1 MIDSLSVMSS
11 YFAAVSG
18 ASLTFDGAN
27 IILDENYKPLGN
39 DDLEAKV
46 SNSGVLRDLVFTAQ
60 GNEMV
65 LMLGSPSS
73 SLLEALSS
81 NQRQPYFPDG
91 SVRFKTGDYWR
102 YVKESP
108 QVIYSNEADIHF
120 PHLTVKQTIDF
131 ALSCKYN
138 APKAQRNQLRDE
150 LLQEFGL
157 YHVRNTR
164 VGNDYVRGISGGQR
178 RRVSIIETFIANG
191 SVYLWDNCT
200 KGLDSSTA
208 LDFLTTLRD
217 MTKRSKSVSLVRISQ
232 ASDEIVSKFDK
243 ILMLSESHQV
253 FFGTMEECLHHFEST
268 LQIVR
273 NPNDSIIEYLTSIL
287 RYSSDISSAP
297 KTAWSE
303 EQLYEAWKKSSNYSY
318 WKSKVKH
325 DSTSNENMSIPSCV
339 GQNDGVTKWSQLGT
353 CTKRAFQ
360 RIAADK
366 SSMIAEFI
374 SVTVQALVIGSL
386 FYNIPLTTIGSFSRG
401 SLAFFSLLFY
411 TFMVLANL
419 PNEFQ
424 RQGIIKKQV
433 QLNFYSRWIEALA
446 SIICDCAFKMV
457 LVIGFT
463 LILYFLA
470 HFQYNA
476 SRFFIFLLFL
486 AVYNFS
492 MVSLF
497 SFIAYIAPTVAIA
510 NVIAGILLLAIAMYA
525 SYVIY
530 LNAMHPWF
538 VWIAYLNPAMYAME
552 AILSNEL
559 FNLKLDCSESIV
571 PRGPT
576 YNNVSFKHKACAWQG
591 ATLGNDFIRGRDY
604 LSSALHYGY
613 DHVWRNFGI
622 LLGFLCFYLVISL
635 LAAEHIKPLLTG
647 RHARAFRRLLPFKNL
662 KNDNLDEKSHIHD
675 TDSIPMPSLGSSRSS
690 ESTDSLT
697 YLGGAKNQPTT
708 HSNLSENVAVTH
720 VVTWKDVK
728 FSIGDK
734 ILINNVSGYV
744 SSGLTA
750 LMGESGAGKTTLLNI
765 LSQRTNG
772 GKLEGQILVDGKV
785 VSDIDAFRRSI
796 GFVQQQDVLLNR
808 LTVRETLEV
817 SSILRGDSDMAY
829 IHSVAAMLDLPFNKL
844 AADLSPTERKLL
856 SIGVELVT
864 KPSTLLLL
872 DEPTSGLE
880 PHAALTIVKFLKE
893 LSLRGQAILCT
904 IHQPS
909 KSVFEHFDSVYLLQ
923 GEGKC
928 AYFGPV
934 NRVCD
939 YFTAKDHHLTYRP
952 EQNPADFIIHAVGS
966 STRVLDGPHDSSGI
980 RIANYDWPTIWV
992 NSNEN
997 QRQLKMAQ
1005 DLEMKVSLSAPDLS
1019 KTSQTKKPFLKQLLV
1034 ISKRQYLCI
1043 RRDKS
1048 YIASKFLLN
1057 GGAGLFIGFSF
1068 WKTKHNIDGLRN
1080 AIFLCFMSLCVSSPL
1095 INQIQDKALE
1105 SKEVYLERE
1114 ASSNTYHWSILLLA
1128 QLLIEIPL
1136 AIASSTVFFLCCYF
1150 CCGYDSSPQI
1160 AGVFYFNYILFSV
1173 YYLSFGLW
1181 LIYSAPNA
1189 QTAAIFVAFLYSF
1202 TASFCGVM
1210 QPYDLFPG
1218 FWKFMYRVSPY
1229 TYFIDTFVSLLLHN
1243 RPVICD
1249 TDELVPT
1256 SPLDGQ
1262 TCGQFL
1268 EAFIEQYGGAVKN
1281 PSARTVCA
1289 YCPYKVGDDFLRQQ
1303 HMSFDNRWRNFG
1315 LQCAF
1320 IAFNVVA
1327 MFFGFYL
1334 VHVKTAWHVVSKIPR
1349 RVFGRKVFS
1358 VL

>member
-1 MIDSLSVMSS
+1 MSLST
-11 YFAAVSG
+11 YFAAVPG
-18 ASLTFDGAN
+18 ALLAFDGAN
-27 IILDENYKPLGN
+27 IVLDEKYKPSGN
-39 DDLEAKV
+39 DDFEANLGG
-46 SNSGVLRDLVFTAQ
+46 SRVLRDLVFAAE
-60 GNEMV
+60 GSEMILV
-65 LMLGSPSS
+65 LGSSGS

-81 NQRQPYFPDG
+81 NQRQSYFPDG

-102 YVKESP
+102 FAKESS
-108 QVIYSNEADIHF
+108 QVIYSNEGDVHF
-120 PHLTVKQTIDF
+120 PYLTVQQTIDF
-131 ALSCKYN
+131 ALSCKYK
-138 APKAQRNQLRDE
+138 APKTQRNQLRDD

-208 LDFLTTLRD
+208 LDFLTILRD
-217 MTKRSKSVSLVRISQ
+217 MTKRSKSISLVRISQ

-243 ILMLSESHQV
+243 ILMLSEGHQV
-253 FFGTMEECLHHFEST
+253 FFGTMDECMHHFEST
-268 LQIVR
+268 LQIAK
-273 NPNDSIIEYLTSIL
+273 NPNDNIIEYLTSIL
-287 RYSSDISSAP
+287 RYSSDINKAS
-297 KTAWSE
+297 KITLSE
-303 EQLYEAWKKSSNYSY
+303 EQLYEAWEKSSNYKY
-318 WKSKVKH
+318 WKSKLKY
-325 DSTSNENMSIPSCV
+325 DSTNNETISTSACV
-339 GQNDGVTKWSQLGT
+339 RQNNGVGKLSQLST

-386 FYNIPLTTIGSFSRG
+386 FYNVPLTTIGSFSRG

-411 TFMVLANL
+411 TFMALTNL

-424 RQGIIKKQV
+424 RQGIINKQL
-433 QLNFYSRWIEALA
+433 QLNFYRRWIEALA
-446 SIICDCAFKMV
+446 SIICECAFKMV
-457 LVIGFT
+457 LVIIFT

-486 AVYNFS
+486 TVYNFC
-492 MVSLF
+492 MVILF

-510 NVIAGILLLAIAMYA
+510 NAIAGILLLAIAMYA

-571 PRGPT
+571 PRGST

-591 ATLGNDFIRGRDY
+591 ATLGNDFVRGRDY
-604 LSSALHYGY
+604 LSSGLHYTY
-613 DHVWRNFGI
+613 NHVWRNFGI
-622 LLGFLCFYLVISL
+622 ILGFLFFYLMISL
-635 LAAEHIKPLLTG
+635 LAAEYIKPLFTG
-647 RHARAFRRLLPFKNL
+647 RHARAFRRLLHFRNSKNE
-662 KNDNLDEKSHIHD
+662 NFGEKSHIHD
-675 TDSIPMPSLGSSRSS
+675 TDSIAMPSLASSQSS
-690 ESTDSLT
+690 ESTYSLT
-697 YLGGAKNQPTT
+697 YLGGVNKHKPIT
-708 HSNLSENVAVTH
+708 HGNFSESAPAMH

-734 ILINNVSGYV
+734 IIINSVSGYV

-765 LSQRTNG
+765 LSQRTRG
-772 GKLEGQILVDGKV
+772 GKLEGQILVDGKIV
-785 VSDIDAFRRSI
+785 NDIGAFRRSI
-796 GFVQQQDVLLNR
+796 GFVQQQDVLLQG
-808 LTVRETLEV
+808 LTVQETLEV
-817 SSILRGDSDMAY
+817 SSILRGDNDMAY
-829 IHSVAAMLDLPFNKL
+829 IHTVAEMLDLPLNKL

-872 DEPTSGLE
+872 DEPTSGLD
-880 PHAALTIVKFLKE
+880 PHAALTIVKFLKQ
-893 LSLRGQAILCT
+893 LSLQGHAVLCT

-909 KSVFEHFDSVYLLQ
+909 KSVFEHFDSIYLLQ

-928 AYFGPV
+928 AYFGPA
-934 NRVCD
+934 NRVCN
-939 YFTAKDHHLTYRP
+939 YFTTKDHHLTYCR
-952 EQNPADFIIHAVGS
+952 EQNPAEFIIDAVGNS
-966 STRVLDGPHDSSGI
+966 KRVPDGLHDSPGI
-980 RIANYDWPTIWV
+980 MMANHDWPTIWM

-997 QRQLKMAQ
+997 QRGLKAAQ
-1005 DLEMKVSLSAPDLS
+1005 DLEMKANLSAPDLF
-1019 KTSQTKKPFLKQLLV
+1019 KASQTKTPFLKQLLV
-1034 ISKRQYLCI
+1034 ITKRQYLCI

-1048 YIASKFLLN
+1048 YILSKFLLN

-1095 INQIQDKALE
+1095 INQVQDKALE
-1105 SKEVYLERE
+1105 SKQVYLERE

-1128 QLLIEIPL
+1128 QLLVEIPL

-1150 CCGYDSSPQI
+1150 CCGYDSSPHI

-1189 QTAAIFVAFLYSF
+1189 QVAAIFVAFLYSF

-1229 TYFIDTFVSLLLHN
+1229 TYFVDTFVSLLLHN

-1262 TCGQFL
+1262 DCGQFL
-1268 EAFIEQYGGAVKN
+1268 KAFVDEYGGAVKN
-1281 PSARTVCA
+1281 PSSRTVCA
-1289 YCPYKVGDDFLRQQ
+1289 YCPYKLGDDFLRQQ
-1303 HMSFDNRWRNFG
+1303 HMSFGHRWRNFG
-1315 LQCAF
+1315 VQCAF
-1320 IAFNVVA
+1320 ISFNIAA
-1327 MFFGFYL
+1327 MFIGFYL
-1334 VHVKTAWHVVSKIPR
+1334 IHVKIAWHVVLKLPR
-1349 RVFGRKVFS
+1349 RILGRKVIG

>member
-1 MIDSLSVMSS
+1 MPLST
-11 YFAAVSG
+11 YFAAVPG
-18 ASLTFDGAN
+18 TSLTFDGAN
-27 IILDENYKPLGN
+27 IILDENYKLPGN
-39 DDLEAKV
+39 DDFEANLG
-46 SNSGVLRDLVFTAQ
+46 NSRVLRDLVFTAE
-60 GNEMV
+60 GSEMV
-65 LMLGSPSS
+65 LVLGSSS
-73 SLLEALSS
+73 SLLLEALSS
-81 NQRQPYFPDG
+81 NQRQRYFPEG

-102 YVKESP
+102 YLKESS
-108 QVIYSNEADIHF
+108 QVIYSNEGDVHF
-120 PHLTVKQTIDF
+120 PHLTVQQTIDF

-138 APKAQRNQLRDE
+138 APKIQKNQLRDE

-208 LDFLTTLRD
+208 LDFLTILRD

-243 ILMLSESHQV
+243 ILMLSEDHQV

-268 LQIVR
+268 LQIAR

-287 RYSSDISSAP
+287 RHSSDISRAP
-297 KTAWSE
+297 KVTLSE
-303 EQLYEAWKKSSNYSY
+303 EQLYRAWERSRNYQY
-318 WKSKVKH
+318 WKSKVKY
-325 DSTSNENMSIPSCV
+325 DSTDNEIISISACV
-339 GQNDGVTKWSQLGT
+339 AQKDGVGMLGQLST

-401 SLAFFSLLFY
+401 SLTFFSLLFY
-411 TFMVLANL
+411 TFMALTNL
-419 PNEFQ
+419 PNDFQ
-424 RQGIIKKQV
+424 RQGIIKKQL

-446 SIICDCAFKMV
+446 SIICDCTFKMV
-457 LVIGFT
+457 LVITFT

-510 NVIAGILLLAIAMYA
+510 NTIAGILLLAIAMYA

-530 LNAMHPWF
+530 LSAMHPWF

-571 PRGPT
+571 PRGST

-591 ATLGNDFIRGRDY
+591 ATLGNDFVRGRDY
-604 LSSALHYGY
+604 LNSGLHYSY

-622 LLGFLCFYLVISL
+622 ILGFLFFYLVISL
-635 LAAEHIKPLLTG
+635 VAAEYIKPLFTR
-647 RHARAFRRLLPFKNL
+647 RHAGVLRRLLNFRNIK
-662 KNDNLDEKSHIHD
+662 KDNLEEKRPIRNA
-675 TDSIPMPSLGSSRSS
+675 DSMTMPSLESSTSS
-690 ESTDSLT
+690 ESTDSIT
-697 YLGGAKNQPTT
+697 YLGGVKKYQPTA
-708 HSNLSENVAVTH
+708 HGNFSENAPAVH
-720 VVTWKDVK
+720 VVTWKDVR

-734 ILINNVSGYV
+734 IIINNTSGYV

-765 LSQRTNG
+765 LSQRTKG
-772 GKLEGQILVDGKV
+772 GKLEGQILVDGKII
-785 VSDIDAFRRSI
+785 SDIGAFRRSI
-796 GFVQQQDVLLNR
+796 GFVQQQDVLLQG

-817 SSILRGDSDMAY
+817 SSTLRGDSDMEY
-829 IHSVAAMLDLPFNKL
+829 IHTVAAMLDLSFNKL
-844 AADLSPTERKLL
+844 VVDLSPTERKLL

-872 DEPTSGLE
+872 DEPTSGLD

-893 LSLRGQAILCT
+893 LSLRGHAILCT

-909 KSVFEHFDSVYLLQ
+909 KSVFEHFDSIYLLQ

-928 AYFGPV
+928 AYFGPAD
-934 NRVCD
+934 RVCN
-939 YFTAKDHHLTYRP
+939 YFTTKDRHLKYRP
-952 EQNPADFIIHAVGS
+952 EQNPAEFIIDAVGNS
-966 STRVLDGPHDSSGI
+966 RRQLDDLHDASGI
-980 RIANYDWPTIWV
+980 MTANYDWSTVWMD
-992 NSNEN
+992 SNEN
-997 QRQLKMAQ
+997 QRVLKIAQ
-1005 DLEMKVSLSAPDLS
+1005 DLEVKANLSALDLS
-1019 KTSQTKKPFLKQLLV
+1019 KTSHTNKPFLKQLLV
-1034 ISKRQYLCI
+1034 ITKRQYLCI

-1048 YIASKFLLN
+1048 YVVSKFLLN

-1095 INQIQDKALE
+1095 INQVQDKALE

-1128 QLLIEIPL
+1128 QLLVEIPL

-1189 QTAAIFVAFLYSF
+1189 QTAAVFVAFLYSF

-1229 TYFIDTFVSLLLHN
+1229 TYFVDTFVSLLLHD

-1256 SPLDGQ
+1256 SPSDGQ
-1262 TCGQFL
+1262 TCGEFL
-1268 EAFIEQYGGAVKN
+1268 KAFVEEYGGAIKN
-1281 PSARTVCA
+1281 PSSRTVCA

-1315 LQCAF
+1315 VQCAF
-1320 IAFNVVA
+1320 ISFNVAA
-1327 MFFGFYL
+1327 MFVGFYL
-1334 VHVKTAWHVVSKIPR
+1334 VHVKIVWHAVSKLPR
-1349 RVFGRKVFS
+1349 RILGRKVPG